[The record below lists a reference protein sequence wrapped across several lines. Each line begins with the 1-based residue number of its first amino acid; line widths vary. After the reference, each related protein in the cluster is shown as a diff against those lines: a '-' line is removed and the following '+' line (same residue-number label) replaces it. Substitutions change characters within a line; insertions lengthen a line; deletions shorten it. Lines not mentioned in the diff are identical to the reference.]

1 MSRLN
6 RQNVL
11 ATLYY
16 PQERPG
22 ERGDPE
28 DAESSGITGGTDLPS
43 FYEVWESAKRQ
54 AEFYSAY
61 AESLVAE
68 SAPGDTE
75 EEGNGAAWVRS
86 VYPPEQWTRQATLAN
101 AFRIAAQHAAV
112 VDARWATKLAVR
124 AAKAYMAA
132 GLPFGLYLL
141 TGLLDDDILRDNAV
155 TEDIL
160 VPFQTPKRASSRE
173 EAALQHPV
181 QQTYLVLAAASRPW
195 LGDELSQTLT
205 GVRDRLRSFSLR
217 PVGRQ
222 GVPIG
227 DYLDIADG
235 MTLDGRAG
243 SVTQEQQID
252 YLARRLAALNRSQAA
267 SLRAAQRNRYVWRTS
282 AAVDLEAVAL
292 SGVTLRHR
300 SDEEWFSQMSTA
312 ISYELTRDD
321 LLAQLSVWTMSN
333 INDSPPQITP
343 DIITIL
349 REPDDSYRPG
359 GSPDSY
365 TPVPPWE
372 DSSPP
377 PAGGQ
382 TRPYSAGDDPGGDEG
397 GPEPGGTDGRFR

>member
-1 MSRLN
+1 M
-6 RQNVL
+6 
-11 ATLYY
+11 A
-16 PQERPG
+16 
-22 ERGDPE
+22 
-28 DAESSGITGGTDLPS
+28 GG
-43 FYEVWESAKRQ
+43 
-54 AEFYSAY
+54 
-61 AESLVAE
+61 
-68 SAPGDTE
+68 G
-75 EEGNGAAWVRS
+75 
-86 VYPPEQWTRQATLAN
+86 
-101 AFRIAAQHAAV
+101 
-112 VDARWATKLAVR
+112 
-124 AAKAYMAA
+124 
-132 GLPFGLYLL
+132 
-141 TGLLDDDILRDNAV
+141 
-155 TEDIL
+155 
-160 VPFQTPKRASSRE
+160 
-173 EAALQHPV
+173 
-181 QQTYLVLAAASRPW
+181 
-195 LGDELSQTLT
+195 
-205 GVRDRLRSFSLR
+205 
-217 PVGRQ
+217 
-222 GVPIG
+222 PIG

-333 INDSPPQITP
+333 INDSLPQITP